1 MTTARSGDYLAL
13 LAYLAPTE
21 KHDRLLEAIRDEL
34 RHATTR
40 AVTLGYGPRFLHST
54 GQLHKGGPNNG
65 VFIQITVENYE
76 EIPIPGEPY
85 DFMLLKRV
93 QAQGDLLALQAKNRR
108 VVRFHLPEGS
118 VSAGLER
125 VLDAI
130 KTAAARKRGW

>member
-1 MTTARSGDYLAL
+1 MRRIGEQRRFDYGELINLLLAHITTARSGYYLAL

-76 EIPIPGEPY
+76 
-85 DFMLLKRV
+85 
-93 QAQGDLLALQAKNRR
+93 
-108 VVRFHLPEGS
+108 
-118 VSAGLER
+118 
-125 VLDAI
+125 
-130 KTAAARKRGW
+130 